1 MNLTFVISSNGFGHL
16 KRVSS
21 VLHLIL
27 LYNKYLNIFIVCND
41 LNKKIIKRDKLLYKL
56 RFCTSIM
63 KYEIKWLSKDKVD
76 FNQYSKWKYE
86 FENSGIIKKSDIII
100 SDNLVIPLFSNK
112 KIILMGSFLWHDIID
127 TINPTFKK
135 IAEVEKNILLINKP
149 KIICLESMY
158 MNSIS
163 KYTNTVKVPW
173 FTNRIKTTKFHKIKE
188 VLITGGGTEQL
199 DEILLCIANKI
210 SYKSSIK
217 IFLDEKLY
225 SKYKK
230 YNTRNSIIFFQFDFK
245 ELSFGALTTIICRPG
260 IGILTE
266 CVKYSIPVIAVYD
279 NSNKEI
285 SHNAKKIN
293 TLKIGSSIHIKDN
306 FVSDYTV
313 KKIKT
318 IINNQTVLTKYTKEI
333 LKQDING
340 AKKATDIILK
350 ELNL

>member
-16 KRVSS
+16 KRVTS

-27 LYNKYLNIFIVCND
+27 AQNKKLNIFIVCND
-41 LNKKIIKRDKLLYKL
+41 IKKKIIKRDKLLYNL

-63 KYEIKWLSKDKVD
+63 KYEINWLSKDKVD

-86 FENSGIIKKSDIII
+86 FENSSVIKKSDIII

-112 KIILMGSFLWHDIID
+112 KIILMGSFLWHDVID
-127 TINPTFKK
+127 TINPIFNK
-135 IAEVEKNILLINKP
+135 IAEIEKNILLTKRP

-163 KYTNTVKVPW
+163 KYTTTVKVPW
-173 FTNRIKTTKFHKIKE
+173 FTNRIKITKFHKNKE
-188 VLITGGGTEQL
+188 VLITGGGTDQL
-199 DEILLCIANKI
+199 DEILLSIANKI
-210 SYKSSIK
+210 HYKSSIK

-225 SKYKK
+225 NKYKK
-230 YNTRNSIIFFQFDFK
+230 YNTSNTKFFQFDFK
-245 ELSFGALTTIICRPG
+245 EQSFGALTTIICRPG

-266 CVKYSIPVIAVYD
+266 CVKYSIPAIAVYD

-285 SHNAKKIN
+285 SHNAKKISA
-293 TLKIGSSIHIKDN
+293 LKIGSSIHIKN
-306 FVSDYTV
+306 TFVSDYYV
-313 KKIKT
+313 KKIKN
-318 IINNQTVLTKYTKEI
+318 IISSRAILTKYTKEI

-340 AKKATDIILK
+340 AKKATDVILK